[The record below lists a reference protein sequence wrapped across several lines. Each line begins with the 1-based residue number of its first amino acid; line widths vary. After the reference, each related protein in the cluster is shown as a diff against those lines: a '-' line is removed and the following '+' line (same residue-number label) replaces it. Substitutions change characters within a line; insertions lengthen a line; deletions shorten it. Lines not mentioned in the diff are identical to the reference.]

1 MPTASQWE
9 FTPKQLQ
16 LKRENHYVWAN
27 YLKSW
32 STNNSDVWYT
42 TKKFKIACDSVKAIA
57 KETDLYRVRYITN
70 EQLQFFLHLSAQS
83 PKELQKIHKSFLDP
97 FLKIQEIEKLYHSV
111 KSINETDQKVIAH
124 LEAFKSNTLEN
135 IHTAIE
141 KDAYTILKELQ
152 KQNFRILDDQEN
164 MIRFMNFFGHQIA
177 RTAPFRN
184 KILAAQTNPTIQEI
198 SKQSW
203 WCISYIFGMNI
214 GADFFKTRKID
225 KHCLLINDSNE
236 DFITSDHPI
245 INVHSKINEADL
257 IAPPSEEADYF
268 YAISLKLGYM
278 INKSDLFPNGINHV
292 SIDFVKKMNR
302 KLAFYADQYI
312 IGTSETQLKVYKEF
326 VGQRLKVIK
335 ERSKSLNKI

>member
-1 MPTASQWE
+1 MPTASEWE
-9 FTPKQLQ
+9 FTPKQLE

-27 YLKSW
+27 YLKNW
-32 STNNSDVWYT
+32 SINNLDVWHT
-42 TKKFKIACDSVKAIA
+42 TKKLKIARNSVNMIA
-57 KETDLYRVRYITN
+57 KEENLYKTQHISKQNLEVILY
-70 EQLQFFLHLSAQS
+70 LSSQS
-83 PKELQKIHKSFLDP
+83 PVELQKIHRAFLND
-97 FLKIQEIEKLYHSV
+97 FLKIQNLEKLY
-111 KSINETDQKVIAH
+111 KSSNKADEKIIAH
-124 LEAFKSNTLEN
+124 FEAMKSNTLEN
-135 IHTAIE
+135 MHTSIE
-141 KDAYTILKELQ
+141 SDVNQILKELQ
-152 KQNFRILDDQEN
+152 NQNLKVLDESKN
-164 MIRFMNFFGHQIA
+164 MIKFMNFFGHQIA
-177 RTAPFRN
+177 RTVPFRD
-184 KILAAQTNPTIQEI
+184 KVLAAQKNERLHSIFKE
-198 SKQSW
+198 SW

-245 INVHSKINEADL
+245 INVHSKINETDL
-257 IAPPSEEADYF
+257 IAPSSEEADYF
-268 YAISLKLGYM
+268 YAISPKLGYM